1 MSSTDGLSPNALN
14 DPSVANALSV
24 RRSDSPA
31 DLMAGIDSAR
41 EDSRY
46 KGRAALGV
54 TGVETKNVKLGE
66 VVRAGKGWYP
76 ITAIGGLTL
85 VDAFQAQSFGVF
97 GPDISQTLGMS
108 RGSIAGLSA
117 LRLLAAFCS
126 TLPIAALA
134 TKKPRRALLCKIAA
148 VSWVFTCFA
157 IGLARTGWV
166 LAVFLIINGISNGTS
181 QALHRPLVVDNYP
194 PSGRVR
200 MLALYRSADQVGNI
214 ATFFLIFALTTFLD
228 LTWRGVLMVMGVLI
242 IPFALYS
249 LGLRDPGFGTFDE
262 QTLRTELRE
271 QGEQGEPSQQG
282 AQGEQTEQSVSED
295 LSTDDVALSFWE
307 TIRRL
312 FLIRTVRKVL
322 VGWAVL
328 GMSYVPLSAY
338 LNFFLADRWGLNAG
352 ARGLLTGLLPIFSL
366 VALSAT
372 SRRSESMLRADPA
385 KLLQRAAFGIAAGS
399 VSLSLVPLVPSGYFV
414 FMVLLLGAGFGFQGI
429 GYPAL
434 EAAQLSIIPAA
445 MRAHAQALAGV
456 YLTAVGGLGGVLLFG
471 SVDRRFGAGGVFVP
485 VGVMGVVAGLV
496 IRSGTKTIGTD
507 LDRTVDAVVE
517 SEQLRALQSR
527 GEKLPMLS
535 CRGIDFSYGTVQVLF
550 DVNFTVDD
558 GEMVAL
564 LGTNGA
570 GKSTLLRV
578 VSGLGLPQSGT
589 VRFRGQDITFVDAER
604 RVQMGITQIPGGK
617 AAFAPLTVVEN
628 LKVAGF
634 THGRNRQAVEQGI
647 EASFAAFPRLAERRN
662 QLAGTLSGG
671 EQQMLAL
678 SKALILQPRLL
689 VIDELS
695 LGLAPKIVGELL
707 EMVRVINAKGTAV
720 VLVEQSVNVAL
731 SLVEHAYFMEKG
743 EVRFDGNAA
752 ELLGR
757 SDLLRSVF
765 LEGSAKAMA

>member
-1 MSSTDGLSPNALN
+1 MSDDLGRDVRSVPNVP
-14 DPSVANALSV
+14 DVPGVPGVPSAPSGASS
-24 RRSDSPA
+24 SDSSA
-31 DLMAGIDSAR
+31 DLLAGIDSVR
-41 EDSRY
+41 EDSRN

-242 IPFALYS
+242 IPFAIYA

-271 QGEQGEPSQQG
+271 ESN
-282 AQGEQTEQSVSED
+282 SNN

-634 THGRNRQAVEQGI
+634 THGRDRKAVEQGI

-743 EVRFDGNAA
+743 EVRFDGKAA
-752 ELLGR
+752 DLLGR
-757 SDLLRSVF
+757 ADLLRSVF